1 MSNATAIAAV
11 TGALCSLFGKIATLQ
26 SALADLKVTAVPP
39 DQAGTD
45 VTHSSLNVF
54 LYQVTTN
61 AAWRNM
67 NVPRQNL
74 PGSTASPPPDVP
86 SVALDLNY
94 VITAYGREND
104 DTLAH
109 VALAEVVS
117 LLADNASLP
126 PQLIQQA
133 AVNAAITGIDLHQQ
147 LERVRLTPKPL
158 TVEETSKLW
167 TIFQAKYRIS
177 VSYQASVV
185 LIDSAQASRAPLPV
199 IAPTV
204 AAVIGPPAFPT
215 LTAVTPPN
223 GQPSA
228 RLGDRVVLSG
238 YSLDGSNDNLVVMFQ
253 SALVAAPL
261 TTAVVTARSAT
272 SISVQL
278 PNDATAQASWPAGPY
293 LVSINRNDPPP
304 AGGGTPENR
313 TSNALPIVLAPTI
326 VSIQS
331 PAAPRT
337 STSTIGI
344 VCSPE
349 VWPQQRL
356 SLVVANSEVPIPAV
370 ASTTANLSF
379 PVPGLPPGT
388 FFVRLRVDGVES
400 LLVSFSQP
408 PLAFDSTQQVT
419 LP

>member
-54 LYQVTTN
+54 LYQVATN
-61 AAWRNM
+61 AAWRNT
-67 NVPRQNL
+67 NAPRQNL
-74 PGSTASPPPDVP
+74 PDSTGSPPPDAP
-86 SVALDLNY
+86 PVALDLNY
-94 VITAYGREND
+94 IITAYGKEND

-117 LLADNASLP
+117 LLADNAILP

-133 AVNAAITGIDLHQQ
+133 AVNAAITGIDLQQ
-147 LERVRLTPKPL
+147 QQERVRLTPKPL

-185 LIDSAQASRAPLPV
+185 LIDSAQALRAPLPV
-199 IAPTV
+199 LKQTV
-204 AAVIGPPAFPT
+204 AAVIGPPVFPT
-215 LTAVTPPN
+215 LTAVAPPN

-228 RLGDRVVLSG
+228 RLGDTVVLSG
-238 YSLDGSNDNLVVMFQ
+238 TSLDGSSDNLVVGFQ
-253 SALVAAPL
+253 SALVATPL
-261 TTAVVTARSAT
+261 TSAVVTARSAT

-278 PNDATAQASWPAGPY
+278 PSDAAAQAAWPAGPY
-293 LVSINRNDPPP
+293 LVSIRRDDPPP
-304 AGGGTPENR
+304 TGGGTPQTR
-313 TSNALPIVLAPTI
+313 TSNGLPIVLAPTI
-326 VSIQS
+326 ASIQS

-337 STSTIGI
+337 STSAIGL
-344 VCSPE
+344 VCSPK
-349 VWPQQRL
+349 VWPQQRV
-356 SLVVANSEVPIPAV
+356 SLVVADAEVPIPAV
-370 ASTTANLSF
+370 ASPTANLSF
-379 PVPGLPPGT
+379 PVTGLPTGT

-400 LLVSFSQP
+400 LLVNFAQK